1 MKNLNFKK
9 MRLII
14 TTLAFT
20 ILTLTT
26 FGQKLSP
33 SPIVGVVS
41 LTQPTCFGYSNGEI
55 SLSVSGGIAPYTYLW
70 SNGDTTQTISNL
82 VSGDYSVVINDAM
95 GQTISGIITLPQP
108 MQIIVQS
115 VITNTNMNQQNGSID
130 ITNVS
135 NTDGTWSW
143 SSNNTQTFDQSS
155 IDQTNLM
162 SGLYEL
168 TITYNNGCQST
179 SIFQVN
185 NVITSINLPE
195 TNYNSSTTSLQNINN
210 SKNIEATKVFLD
222 MTGKKVDI
230 DKSPVGFYL
239 VIENGLFTRKIYK
252 N

>member
-33 SPIVGVVS
+33 IVGVVS

-55 SLSVSGGIAPYTYLW
+55 SLNISGGIEPYTYLW

-82 VSGDYSVVINDAM
+82 VSGNYSVVVNDAI
-95 GQTISGIITLPQP
+95 GQTIDGIITLPQP
-108 MQIIVQS
+108 MQMIVQS
-115 VITNTNMNQQNGSID
+115 VITNTTMNQQNGAID
-130 ITNVS
+130 ITSVS

-179 SIFQVN
+179 SNFQVN

-195 TNYNSSTTSLQNINN
+195 TNYNSPTLSLQNINN
-210 SKNIEATKVFLD
+210 SKNIELTKFLD
-222 MTGKKVDI
+222 MNGKQVDI
-230 DKSPVGFYL
+230 EKSPAGFYL
-239 VIENGLFTRKIYK
+239 VVENDILIQKIYK

>member
-1 MKNLNFKK
+1 

-14 TTLAFT
+14 TTLTFL

-26 FGQKLSP
+26 FGQKL

-55 SLSVSGGIAPYTYLW
+55 SLNISGGIEPYTYLW

-82 VSGDYSVVINDAM
+82 VSGDYSVVVNDAM
-95 GQTISGIITLPQP
+95 GQTIDGIITLPQP
-108 MQIIVQS
+108 MQMIVQS
-115 VITNTNMNQQNGSID
+115 VITNATLNQQNGAID
-130 ITNVS
+130 ITSLS

-179 SIFQVN
+179 SMFQVN

-195 TNYNSSTTSLQNINN
+195 TNYNSPTMSQQNINN
-210 SKNIEATKVFLD
+210 GKNIEVVKVFLD
-222 MTGKKVDI
+222 MTGKQVDI
-230 DKSPVGFYL
+230 DKSPIGFYL
-239 VIENGLFTRKIYK
+239 VVENGVSTQKIYK

>member
-1 MKNLNFKK
+1 

-20 ILTLTT
+20 ILTLIT

-33 SPIVGVVS
+33 IIGVIS

-55 SLSVSGGIAPYTYLW
+55 SLNISGGIEPYTYFW

-82 VSGDYSVVINDAM
+82 ISGDYSVVVNDAI
-95 GQTISGIITLPQP
+95 GQTIDGIITLPQP
-108 MQIIVQS
+108 MQMIVQS
-115 VITNTNMNQQNGSID
+115 VITNTTMNQQNGAID
-130 ITNVS
+130 ITSVS

-179 SIFQVN
+179 SNFQVN

-195 TNYNSSTTSLQNINN
+195 TDHNSPTMSLQNINN
-210 SKNIEATKVFLD
+210 SKNIEVTKVFLD
-222 MTGKKVDI
+222 MTGKQVDI
-230 DKSPVGFYL
+230 DKSPIGFYL
-239 VIENGLFTRKIYK
+239 VVENGVFTQKIYK